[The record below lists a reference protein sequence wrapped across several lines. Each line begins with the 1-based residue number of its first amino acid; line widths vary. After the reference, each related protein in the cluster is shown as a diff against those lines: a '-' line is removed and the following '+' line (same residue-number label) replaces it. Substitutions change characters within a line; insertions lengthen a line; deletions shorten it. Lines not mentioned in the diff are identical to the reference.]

1 MFKRDLKTEN
11 LEPRILIF
19 KYDERCDGI
28 ERKIGKK
35 LFLSHLSRGKDAWDD
50 HCPLTRME
58 IKKKNFSTIVL
69 S

>member
-19 KYDERCDGI
+19 KCDERCDGI

-35 LFLSHLSRGKDAWDD
+35 LFLSHLSQSEKMRG
-50 HCPLTRME
+50 T
-58 IKKKNFSTIVL
+58 IIVL
-69 S
+69 